1 MINED
6 RDKLIRYG
14 IIFIFIFAI
23 ISLIAM
29 FINNIIDNYKD
40 THTNIVEGIENID
53 DYIIKDDIDTE
64 DGQIQSNLVTNYNT
78 FYTVQSAFNNY
89 IATLIQGK
97 YDESYSL
104 LTQDIRSKYDK
115 NTYSEK
121 IGQYTQENFMSNDAN
136 NVYTNSDNLKYLYLV
151 KENVYIGEI
160 ENVKGDLIKIGVVL
174 DTEDEKYRVFYVEI

>member
-40 THTNIVEGIENID
+40 THTNIVEGTENID
-53 DYIIKDDIDTE
+53 